1 MKSVKLWRIEIQSEL
16 VISTTSAQS
25 TCYMYHVQNLALN
38 ALFLT
43 KGLHKLYQGLCD
55 HYSYFKWLEQKWQK
69 NLLICCG
76 TCSQFP
82 FHKLLSFSCGP
93 NQTAVHDK
101 YTFQYV
107 TIKKEQKIASHSG
120 WLKDSNFCHFLYF
133 QVFFNK

>member
-16 VISTTSAQS
+16 EISTTSAQS
-25 TCYMYHVQNLALN
+25 TCCMYHVQNLALN

-55 HYSYFKWLEQKWQK
+55 YYSYFKWLEQKWQK

-82 FHKLLSFSCGP
+82 FYKLLSFSCGL

-120 WLKDSNFCHFLYF
+120 WLKDSNFCHFPYF

>member
-16 VISTTSAQS
+16 EISTTSVQS

-55 HYSYFKWLEQKWQK
+55 YYSYFKWLEQKWHK

-120 WLKDSNFCHFLYF
+120 WLKDSNFCHFPYF
-133 QVFFNK
+133 QVSFNK

>member
-1 MKSVKLWRIEIQSEL
+1 MEDWNTKWTGNKHCVSTVHMLHVSCTKLSFEC
-16 VISTTSAQS
+16 T
-25 TCYMYHVQNLALN
+25 
-38 ALFLT
+38 FLT
-43 KGLHKLYQGLCD
+43 KGLHKLYQGLWD
-55 HYSYFKWLEQKWQK
+55 YYFYFKWLEQKWQK

-82 FHKLLSFSCGP
+82 FYKLLSFSCGP

-120 WLKDSNFCHFLYF
+120 QLKDSNFCHFPYF

>member
-16 VISTTSAQS
+16 EISTTSAQS

-55 HYSYFKWLEQKWQK
+55 YYSYFKWLEQKWQK

-82 FHKLLSFSCGP
+82 FYKLLSFSCGL

-120 WLKDSNFCHFLYF
+120 WLKDSNFCHFPYF